1 MDKASILERFS
12 FYRNASPALRR
23 AIHSGADHAALAR
36 GAVLYHEG
44 DRSEQFALVG
54 TGDIRVFK
62 TEEAGSEI
70 TLYHVEDGEPCLVNM
85 LCVFLDRPT
94 MATAIVERATE
105 GVVIPAAAF
114 RDWVHTEAV
123 VRTFVFET
131 MAMRLVDVMVLAEQ
145 LAFRRVDQRLVSL
158 LLERFGNRH
167 RPLRVLLTT
176 HDELARELGS
186 AREVV
191 SRLLKGMEASG
202 AIAIRRGQIE
212 LVDEGALRQLAR

>member
-1 MDKASILERFS
+1 MDKASVLDKFS
-12 FYRNASPALRR
+12 FYREASPTLSE
-23 AIHSGADHAALAR
+23 AIYSSADHASFAR

-44 DRSEQFALVG
+44 THSDHFLLVG

-62 TEEAGSEI
+62 SEEAGNEI
-70 TLYHVEDGEPCLVNM
+70 TLYHVQDGEPCLVNM

-94 MATAIVERATE
+94 MATAIVETATE
-105 GVVIPAAAF
+105 GVAIPAVTF
-114 RDWVHTEAV
+114 RHWVHTESV

-131 MAMRLVDVMVLAEQ
+131 MATRLVDVMVLAEQ
-145 LAFRRVDQRLVSL
+145 LAFRHVDERLVAL
-158 LLERFGNRH
+158 LLERFENRH
-167 RPLRVLLTT
+167 RPLRVLFTT

-212 LVDEGALRQLAR
+212 LVDELALRQLAR